1 MDTKWQAL
9 LSKLA
14 AGKSSL
20 LRFTNSGKKK
30 ALSVVATP
38 AETAS
43 SLNCVCD
50 KEQLEYRLTNRPA
63 SLTHTTEK
71 GYLLISGF
79 VTSLHLSDVPSL
91 KFIVMQASLFE
102 RKGSGQNEWLEEVG
116 TFSA

>member
-9 LSKLA
+9 LSKIA

-30 ALSVVATP
+30 AISVLATP
-38 AETAS
+38 ADTAS
-43 SLNCVCD
+43 SLNCICD
-50 KEQLEYRLTNRPA
+50 KEPLQFRLTNRPA
-63 SLTHTTEK
+63 SLTHITEK

-79 VTSLHLSDVPSL
+79 VTSLHLADEPSL

-116 TFSA
+116 TLSS